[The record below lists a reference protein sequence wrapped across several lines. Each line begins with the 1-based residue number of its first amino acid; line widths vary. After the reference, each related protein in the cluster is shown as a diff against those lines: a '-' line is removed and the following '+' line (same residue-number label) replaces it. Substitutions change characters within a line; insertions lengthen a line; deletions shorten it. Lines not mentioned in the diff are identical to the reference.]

1 MYFPSPWWLLPNHEM
16 SAGAG
21 SLVSKY
27 YIMEADL
34 ASLSASQ
41 ISRICCGT
49 VIFLSVEECA
59 MPVECSQDRF
69 DR

>member
-1 MYFPSPWWLLPNHEM
+1 M

-27 YIMEADL
+27 YIME

>member
-1 MYFPSPWWLLPNHEM
+1 M
-16 SAGAG
+16 STGAR

-34 ASLSASQ
+34 ASSQ

-49 VIFLSVEECA
+49 VIFLSVEKCA